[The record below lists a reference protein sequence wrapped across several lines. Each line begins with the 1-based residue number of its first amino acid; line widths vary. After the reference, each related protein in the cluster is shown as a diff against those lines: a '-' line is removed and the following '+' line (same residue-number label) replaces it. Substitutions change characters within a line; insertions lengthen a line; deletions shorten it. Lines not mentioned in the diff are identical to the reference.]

1 MAQKLDVF
9 KGKITSKSTPKE
21 IDKTLTDLKA
31 YLEKYEEA
39 DAAKVVEELKSGSS
53 KGSHQDKIL
62 SKQFIKLYSK
72 RTETLEDIAKSIK
85 RMQEDL
91 VDEQDTSIKKR
102 GVVGTA
108 KSKVVNGL
116 KSSKSAVSTVAD
128 KAKSG
133 FDMLGGLMSKLMD
146 LKNLLP
152 MILGGITSMISGALS
167 GIASFLFGKLFK
179 VIGWIGKVPLK
190 IAGWLIKKIGKVGL
204 AVAKMAFKAVKFI
217 GGMIFKVG
225 AKIAKFAVKGLGKLG
240 DMLGNAWR
248 KIKAKVKSAVNPKS
262 KVSAD
267 AKAKADAKS
276 KTGKQGKVA
285 SSNTKNQVQK
295 AAKTKGNEKGWLEK
309 GKEAIESVKKK
320 IIPSLEKTGSKG
332 IAKAVGKALG
342 KVASKAFPIIGWGL
356 LAYDAYSAAKK
367 SDSLTSFGVNLL
379 DEASGG
385 LISMALGNTDGKSAG
400 QYIESLIEGGIITDS
415 NANNTSNS
423 NSYSATAAVGASS
436 VAGGV
441 LNSPL
446 MSMTNGALN
455 SKDSSSVTVDEVQSV
470 DNKGNPLG
478 TAYDQF
484 YNEYHNHKSFS
495 YYNDKILKGEMTVQE
510 AISALGSP
518 VSPMV
523 NSSTTIVNRKS
534 EELKLVKDAAV
545 AEAVSISSAM
555 DKTVVSGVSGMMTG
569 VAQTV
574 TNVNMN
580 VGNMDPNRAIT
591 LNGNKAQG
599 DYQG

>member
-1 MAQKLDVF
+1 MAQKLDTF

-21 IDKTLTDLKA
+21 INKTLTELQA
-31 YLEKYEEA
+31 YLEKYEEK
-39 DAAKVVEELKSGSS
+39 DAAKVVDELKSGSS

-62 SKQFIKLYSK
+62 SKQFIKLYAR
-72 RTETLEDIAKSIK
+72 RTDTLERIAKSIK

-91 VDEQDTSIKKR
+91 IDEQDTSIKKR
-102 GVVGTA
+102 GIVGKA
-108 KSKVVNGL
+108 KSKLVGGL
-116 KSSKSAVSTVAD
+116 QATKNAISTVKD

-133 FDMLGGLMSKLMD
+133 FDMLQSMMSNMLN

-152 MILGGITSMISGALS
+152 MILGGITSMISGVVGGLIS
-167 GIASFLFGKLFK
+167 KLVSK
-179 VIGWIGKVPLK
+179 VLKVVGWIGKLPFK
-190 IAGWLIKKIGKVGL
+190 IAGWLIKKVAKVGV
-204 AVAKMAFKAVKFI
+204 AVGKMAFKAVKFI

-225 AKIAKFAVKGLGKLG
+225 SKIAKFALKGLAKLG
-240 DMLGNAWR
+240 DMLGDAWR
-248 KIKAKVKSAVNPKS
+248 KIKAKVKSAVSPKS
-262 KVSAD
+262 KASAD
-267 AKAKADAKS
+267 AKAKEAKT
-276 KTGKQGKVA
+276 KTGKQA
-285 SSNTKNQVQK
+285 SNNTKSQVQK
-295 AAKTKGNEKGWLEK
+295 AAKSKGNEKGWLQK

-332 IAKAVGKALG
+332 IAKAVSGALG

-385 LISMALGNTDGKSAG
+385 LISLALGNTDGKSAG
-400 QYIESLIEGGIITDS
+400 QYIESLIEGGISTDS

-423 NSYSATAAVGASS
+423 SSYSATAAAGASS
-436 VAGGV
+436 IAGGV

-446 MSMTNGALN
+446 MSMTNSALTKPDN
-455 SKDSSSVTVDEVQSV
+455 SGVTVGEVQML

-478 TAYDQF
+478 PMYDRF

-495 YYNDKILKGEMTVQE
+495 YYNDKIMKGEMTVQE
-510 AISALGSP
+510 AINALGSP

-534 EELKLVKDAAV
+534 EELRIVKESAV
-545 AEAVSISSAM
+545 AEAVKISSMM
-555 DKTVVSGVSGMMTG
+555 DKTVISGVSGMVSG
-569 VAQTV
+569 VAQSV
-574 TNVNMN
+574 TEVNMN
-580 VGNMDPNRAIT
+580 VGDTDPNRAIT
-591 LNGNKAQG
+591 LNGNKAAG
-599 DYQG
+599 GYQG

>member
-1 MAQKLDVF
+1 MQKLDTF
-9 KGKITSKSTPKE
+9 KGKITSKSSPKE
-21 IDKTLTDLKA
+21 INKTLTELQA
-31 YLEKYEEA
+31 YLEKYEEK
-39 DAAKVVEELKSGSS
+39 DAAKVVDELKSGSS

-62 SKQFIKLYSK
+62 SKQFIKLYAR
-72 RTETLEDIAKSIK
+72 RTDTLERIAKSIK

-91 VDEQDTSIKKR
+91 IDEQDTSIKKR
-102 GVVGTA
+102 GIVGKA
-108 KSKVVNGL
+108 KSKLVGGL
-116 KSSKSAVSTVAD
+116 QATKNAISTVKD

-133 FDMLGGLMSKLMD
+133 FDMLQSMMSNMLN

-152 MILGGITSMISGALS
+152 MILGGITSMIAGVVGGLVS
-167 GIASFLFGKLFK
+167 KLVSK
-179 VIGWIGKVPLK
+179 VLKVVGWIGKLPFK
-190 IAGWLIKKIGKVGL
+190 IAGWLIKKVAKVGV
-204 AVAKMAFKAVKFI
+204 AVGKMAFKAVKFI

-225 AKIAKFAVKGLGKLG
+225 SKIAKFALKGLAKLG
-240 DMLGNAWR
+240 DMLGDAWR
-248 KIKAKVKSAVNPKS
+248 KIKAKVKSAVSPKS
-262 KVSAD
+262 KASAD
-267 AKAKADAKS
+267 AKAKEAKT
-276 KTGKQGKVA
+276 KTGKQA
-285 SSNTKNQVQK
+285 SNNTKSQVQK
-295 AAKTKGNEKGWLEK
+295 AAKSKGNEKGWLQK

-332 IAKAVGKALG
+332 IAKAVSGALG

-385 LISMALGNTDGKSAG
+385 LISLALGNTDGKSAG
-400 QYIESLIEGGIITDS
+400 QYIESLIEGGISTDS

-423 NSYSATAAVGASS
+423 SSYSATAAVGASS

-446 MSMTNGALN
+446 MSMTNSALT
-455 SKDSSSVTVDEVQSV
+455 SKDSSGVTVGEVQML

-478 TAYDQF
+478 PMYDRF

-495 YYNDKILKGEMTVQE
+495 YYNDKIMRGEMTVQE
-510 AISALGSP
+510 AINALGSP

-534 EELKLVKDAAV
+534 EELRIVKESAV
-545 AEAVSISSAM
+545 AEAVKISSMM
-555 DKTVVSGVSGMMTG
+555 DKTVISGVSGMVSG
-569 VAQTV
+569 VAQSV
-574 TNVNMN
+574 TEVNMN
-580 VGNMDPNRAIT
+580 VGDTDPNRAIT
-591 LNGNKAQG
+591 LNGNKAAG
-599 DYQG
+599 GYQG